1 MKKVILLDKT
11 QAQEFEEAKELFP
24 KEMQAFQGYETKEG
38 ALVCATQTI
47 EPSKEGALVVAESDI
62 LPGHFYKLESYQED
76 YHKDLAHFLGML
88 FSKMGKAYFDFRVV
102 RSQEEFQK
110 MEEQMRT
117 GGGIGTV
124 VAGATMQTESQN
136 IQQTRTQ
143 QQSTFTRKS
152 GDFGGKCTPKELQDW
167 LEQRGINHQAL
178 EKLGV
183 AELVDTFLRNGEIKE
198 GGHLEEHYEMEKI
211 FEEASHAQVD
221 FHTQIGTKKGLQNFF
236 AKGFLNK
243 IARLDL
249 GVQAGGSV
257 DSKSQCKRYE
267 KYALF
272 YAVKF

>member
-1 MKKVILLDKT
+1 
-11 QAQEFEEAKELFP
+11 
-24 KEMQAFQGYETKEG
+24 MQAFQGYETKEG

-88 FSKMGKAYFDFRVV
+88 FSKMGKADLVFKVT
-102 RSQEEFQK
+102 RSQEEFRETQ
-110 MEEQMRT
+110 EQMRA
-117 GGGIGTV
+117 GGSIEAV

-136 IQQTRTQ
+136 TQQTRTR

-152 GDFGGKCTPKELQDW
+152 GDFGGKCTPEELQAW

-183 AELVDTFLRNGEIKE
+183 AELVDAFLRNGEIKE

-211 FEEASHAQVD
+211 FEEASHAQMD
-221 FHTQIGTKKGLQNFF
+221 FHTQIGMKEGLKNFF

-243 IARLDL
+243 IAGLNL
-249 GVQAGGSV
+249 GVQAGGSG
-257 DSKSQCKRYE
+257 DSKNQCKRYE

-272 YAVKF
+272 YAIKF